1 MLQQVLNAWCE
12 WLPAKGTNVPK
23 YVELSNNYTIVHIDH
38 LYSIIVS
45 NASIRFVA
53 RKLLL
58 EYGAAVDIMV
68 Y

>member
-1 MLQQVLNAWCE
+1 M
-12 WLPAKGTNVPK
+12 PK

-45 NASIRFVA
+45 NASMRFVA